1 MPSFCLQPASGF
13 CVYSH
18 ENGRLWARKIA
29 MLGFSMIT
37 LSFLI
42 MGIFALFFVA
52 VIVTSL
58 QYERAKRDEHRT
70 DSQRTSRDPIRFP
83 DSDDSLLGRSA

>member
-1 MPSFCLQPASGF
+1 MT
-13 CVYSH
+13 
-18 ENGRLWARKIA
+18 

-58 QYERAKRDEHRT
+58 QYEKARRD
-70 DSQRTSRDPIRFP
+70 DQRRNANKHPLSFP
-83 DSDDSLLGRSA
+83 SSDDSFLERSA

>member
-1 MPSFCLQPASGF
+1 VHGL
-13 CVYSH
+13 
-18 ENGRLWARKIA
+18 LWARKNA

-42 MGIFALFFVA
+42 VGIFALLFIT

-58 QYERAKRDEHRT
+58 QYEKAKRDEHRAAK
-70 DSQRTSRDPIRFP
+70 RDPLRFP